1 MTKNAF
7 ETFDAQELEIQ
18 ATSYLKP
25 LVPETELVF
34 GKHFTDHMIT
44 IEWSAESGWNKPHI
58 KPYGKLELEPSSVVF
73 HYGFECFEGMK
84 AYKDTEGHIR
94 LFRPEMNM
102 DRLNKSSA
110 RLGMPTF
117 DSEELVK
124 VITEFLRIEDRWIP
138 SKRGYSLY
146 LRPTIIGTQT
156 ALGVRA
162 PDTALLFVIASPV
175 GPYFS
180 TGFTAIRLLA
190 TTDYVRSWPHGTGDC
205 KVGGNYAA
213 CVKPQSI
220 AAEKGYQQ
228 NLWLFGEDDEVTE
241 AGTMNF
247 FMLWENFDTGRKEL
261 ITPALNGLIL
271 PGVTRD
277 SILSLVKSW
286 EAETGI
292 FVREGKITMADILKA
307 VEENRMIEMFGAG
320 TACIVSP
327 IKCINYKGKDIE
339 IPLGKTKNDSEAGP
353 LTKRINDTVLDI
365 QYGVVKHPFSRIIL

>member
-7 ETFDAQELEIQ
+7 KTFDAQELEIQ
-18 ATSYLKP
+18 ATTELKP

-44 IEWSAESGWNKPHI
+44 IEWSSEAGWNKPHI

-117 DSEELVK
+117 EPEELVK

-146 LRPTIIGTQT
+146 LRPSIIGTQT

-205 KVGGNYAA
+205 KVGGNYAP

-228 NLWLFGEDDEVTE
+228 NLWLFGEDDQVTE

-261 ITPALNGLIL
+261 VTPALNGLIL

-292 FVREGKITMADILKA
+292 FVREGEITMADILKA
-307 VEENRMIEMFGAG
+307 VEEKRMIEMFGAG

-353 LTKRINDTVLDI
+353 LTKRINDTILDI
-365 QYGVVKHPFSRIIL
+365 QYGVVEHPFSRIIL